1 MMTSTQQFGPHF
13 LWGSATAAYQIEG
26 ATGADGRT
34 DCIWDA
40 FARVPG
46 AVWHGQDGSV
56 ACDHYHRYAED
67 VDLMSQ
73 LNLGAYRFSVSW
85 ARVCPDGGPVN
96 RAGLD
101 FYSRLVDAL
110 LDKDIL
116 PWLTLYHWDL
126 PQTLEDAGGWPSRDT
141 AYRFASYAASVHDVL
156 GDRVKHWT
164 TLNEP
169 WCSAFLG
176 YGNGHQAPGRT
187 DGSAAIAAGH
197 HLMLAHG
204 LGVQELRS
212 RDADLQLGLTLNFT
226 DIQPADPD
234 SPGDRDAARRV
245 DGLAN
250 RFFVEPIIKGAYPP
264 DVRGDLDPLWP
275 EGLVHDG
282 DLDVISTPIDVLGVN
297 YYFGTAVTGANPAD
311 APAAATAARAEHPS
325 ANPGSE
331 HVDVVSRGL
340 PVTDM
345 GWEVLPDALRTL
357 LLRLHN
363 DYTGPA
369 GVELYVTEN
378 GAAYADQPDQDGYVD
393 DQDRIAYI
401 RSHLGA
407 VHEAIE
413 QGANV
418 RGYFLWS
425 LLDNY
430 EWAFGY
436 SKRFGMVRVDYETS
450 RRIPKASATWFSWIA
465 ANGEIPR

>member
-1 MMTSTQQFGPHF
+1 MTSTQSFGPNF

-26 ATGADGRT
+26 ASTADGRT

-40 FARVPG
+40 FARIPG
-46 AVWHGQDGSV
+46 AVLAGEDGSV
-56 ACDHYHRYAED
+56 ACDHYHRYADD
-67 VDLMSQ
+67 VALMSD

-96 RAGLD
+96 PAGLD
-101 FYSRLVDAL
+101 FYSRLVDEL
-110 LDKDIL
+110 LENEIL

-126 PQTLEDAGGWPSRDT
+126 PQTLEEAGGWPHRDM
-141 AYRFASYAASVHDVL
+141 AYRFVDYACAVHDRL

-176 YGNGHQAPGRT
+176 YGSGDHAPGRT
-187 DGSAAIAAGH
+187 NGSDAIAAGH

-204 LGVQELRS
+204 LAVNELRS

-226 DIQPADPD
+226 DTVPADPD
-234 SPGDRDAARRV
+234 RAGDLDAARRI

-250 RFFVEPIIKGAYPP
+250 RFFVEPIIKGAYAA
-264 DVRGDLDPLWP
+264 DVRSDLESLWP
-275 EGLVHDG
+275 QGLVHDG
-282 DLDVISTPIDVLGVN
+282 DLDIISTPIDVLGVN
-297 YYFGTAVTGANPAD
+297 YYFGQAVTGADPDD
-311 APAAATAARAEHPS
+311 APAAAAAAREQEPS

-331 HVDVVSRGL
+331 HVEVVSRGL

-345 GWEVLPDALRTL
+345 GWEVVPEALTEL
-357 LLRLHN
+357 LLRLHRE
-363 DYTGPA
+363 YTGPA
-369 GVELYVTEN
+369 GVDLYVTEN
-378 GAAYADQPDQDGYVD
+378 GAAYADEPDADGYVA
-393 DQDRIAYI
+393 DQNRIAYV
-401 RSHLGA
+401 RSHLSA
-407 VHEAIE
+407 MHEAIE

-425 LLDNY
+425 LMDNY

-436 SKRFGMVRVDYETS
+436 SKRFGMVRVDYETF
-450 RRIPKASATWFSWIA
+450 RRIPKASAAWFSQVA
-465 ANGEIPR
+465 RCGEIPA